1 MMACL
6 VIFLLSH
13 AITSIMYYRQ
23 QQQHQDGS
31 ERQRADQTAD
41 FSELLRQ
48 LKQKQDGSDTEEII
62 PAVISGERIN
72 LFFYVDFFFCAG
84 CLMYINAM

>member
-1 MMACL
+1 
-6 VIFLLSH
+6 
-13 AITSIMYYRQ
+13 MYYRQ
-23 QQQHQDGS
+23 QRHQDGS
-31 ERQRADQTAD
+31 ERQRGDQTAD

-62 PAVISGERIN
+62 PAVISGTRMN
-72 LFFYVDFFFCAG
+72 LFFYFDFFFCAG

>member
-13 AITSIMYYRQ
+13 VITSIMYYR

-31 ERQRADQTAD
+31 ERQRGDQTAD

-62 PAVISGERIN
+62 PAVISGKRMN
-72 LFFYVDFFFCAG
+72 LFFYFDFFFCAG